1 MSHNPA
7 PIAAEAARAAAE
19 RVTTILGGARRAR
32 VITVLAAVLGL
43 SGADVATVGASAT
56 ELRHA
61 LSISDTQIGLLVA
74 TTLLVGALATI
85 PFGMLADR
93 VRRTTT
99 LAVAVG
105 LWGAA
110 MAWSAAASD
119 YEVLLAA
126 RIFLGIVTA
135 AAGPLIASLVGDY
148 FDGGERGRT
157 WGFILT
163 GELLGV
169 GFGFVV
175 TGDIAVFSWR
185 AAFVVLAIPAFAL
198 AWLVARLPEPER
210 GGGADDGA
218 AGMSLAEAAR
228 HVLRVRTNTLL
239 IASSSLG
246 YYFLAGLQTFGAE
259 FAKKQYG
266 VNQAEVNV
274 LVLIV
279 GVGALAGVLA
289 GGAAGDLLMRRG
301 RVSARVTVAAVTAA
315 LAAVLFVP
323 AVLSSG
329 AFTALP
335 YLIAAAF
342 MLAGQNPPLD
352 AARLDVMPARLWGRA
367 EAVRTVVRS
376 LAQAMAPLLFGIMS
390 DRVFGGGRS
399 GLQWTFL
406 VMLLPL
412 AGSAAILWRA
422 RATYPGDAAAA
433 GERSRARPR
442 AAGPERVSRSERSSS
457 GTG

>member
-7 PIAAEAARAAAE
+7 PMAAEAARTAAE

-61 LSISDTQIGLLVA
+61 LGISDTQIGLLVA

-99 LAVAVG
+99 LAAAVG

-119 YEVLLAA
+119 YQMLLAA

-148 FDGGERGRT
+148 FEGGERGRM

-163 GELLGV
+163 GELIGV

-175 TGDIAVFSWR
+175 SGDVAVFSWR

-198 AWLVARLPEPER
+198 AWLVARLPEPAR
-210 GGGADDGA
+210 KSGGAGEGEA
-218 AGMSLAEAAR
+218 RMSLLEAAR
-228 HVLRVRTNTLL
+228 HVLRVRTNALL
-239 IASSSLG
+239 IASSALG

-266 VNQAEVNV
+266 VNQAQVNV
-274 LVLIV
+274 LVLII
-279 GVGALAGVLA
+279 GVGALAGVIA
-289 GGAAGDLLMRRG
+289 GGTAGDALMRRG
-301 RVSARVTVAAVTAA
+301 RVSGRVTVAAVTAV
-315 LAAVLFVP
+315 LAALLFAP
-323 AVLSSG
+323 AVLSSS
-329 AFTALP
+329 AFMALP

-376 LAQAMAPLLFGIMS
+376 LAQAMAPLLFGVMS
-390 DRVFGGGRS
+390 DQVFGGGRS

-406 VMLLPL
+406 VMLVPL

-433 GERSRARPR
+433 GARP
-442 AAGPERVSRSERSSS
+442 GGSVTRSERSSS
-457 GTG
+457 RTG

>member
-7 PIAAEAARAAAE
+7 PMAAEAARTAAE

-61 LSISDTQIGLLVA
+61 LGISDTQIGLLVA

-126 RIFLGIVTA
+126 RIFLGVVTA

-148 FDGGERGRT
+148 FEGGERGRT

-210 GGGADDGA
+210 SGGGDDDA

-274 LVLIV
+274 LVLII

-342 MLAGQNPPLD
+342 MLAAQNPPLD

-376 LAQAMAPLLFGIMS
+376 LAQAMAPLLFGVMS

-433 GERSRARPR
+433 GERSRAQPD
-442 AAGPERVSRSERSSS
+442 AGARRVSRSERSSS

>member
-1 MSHNPA
+1 
-7 PIAAEAARAAAE
+7 
-19 RVTTILGGARRAR
+19 
-32 VITVLAAVLGL
+32 
-43 SGADVATVGASAT
+43 
-56 ELRHA
+56 
-61 LSISDTQIGLLVA
+61 
-74 TTLLVGALATI
+74 
-85 PFGMLADR
+85 
-93 VRRTTT
+93 
-99 LAVAVG
+99 
-105 LWGAA
+105 
-110 MAWSAAASD
+110 
-119 YEVLLAA
+119 
-126 RIFLGIVTA
+126 
-135 AAGPLIASLVGDY
+135 
-148 FDGGERGRT
+148 
-157 WGFILT
+157 
-163 GELLGV
+163 
-169 GFGFVV
+169 
-175 TGDIAVFSWR
+175 
-185 AAFVVLAIPAFAL
+185 VLAIPAFAL

-210 GGGADDGA
+210 SGGGDDDA

-274 LVLIV
+274 LVLII

-315 LAAVLFVP
+315 LSAVLFVP

-342 MLAGQNPPLD
+342 MLAAQNPPLD

-376 LAQAMAPLLFGIMS
+376 LAQAMAPLLFGVMS

-433 GERSRARPR
+433 GERSRAQPD
-442 AAGPERVSRSERSSS
+442 AGARRVSRSERSSS